1 MSGKATADPASPPR
15 RRPAPRRGLGPT
27 DARFPT
33 QTPPGRSRS
42 LFHLS
47 CGCAC
52 AGCGATWALLPA
64 FPSAGL
70 SKLRSRPPSP
80 YDGEERAP
88 LHVQP
93 AAGGSPGHRIAGVAA
108 LGPLLGKRQGALG
121 TRARTS
127 CAVTAAATEGM
138 ATGTKGR
145 QGLGAA
151 AQGGPGF
158 LHAAGNSTQQ
168 TTYGLFTSG
177 IFHVTFSVR
186 NCCE

>member
-70 SKLRSRPPSP
+70 SKLRSRPPSLLTTS
-80 YDGEERAP
+80 RTCTFAR
-88 LHVQP
+88 
-93 AAGGSPGHRIAGVAA
+93 AAGSGWLPRAQNRWRRGSWAITREKAGCPGHT
-108 LGPLLGKRQGALG
+108 RQDLVCRHRGGDRDEG
-121 TRARTS
+121 TS
-127 CAVTAAATEGM
+127 
-138 ATGTKGR
+138 
-145 QGLGAA
+145 
-151 AQGGPGF
+151 GPGRGGAGRPRISPRCWEQ
-158 LHAAGNSTQQ
+158 HATDNVWTV
-168 TTYGLFTSG
+168 YFWNFPCD
-177 IFHVTFSVR
+177 IFSPQLL
-186 NCCE
+186 